1 MCGLRTHSVRPQQR
15 VSGVSKKLGE
25 QLERREQNRE
35 QSPIL
40 IFFFGIFFKKLRF
53 KNFENT
59 NNNENNRNTINNRNN
74 RNHISKR

>member
-40 IFFFGIFFKKLRF
+40 IFFLVFSS
-53 KNFENT
+53 KNYVLKT
-59 NNNENNRNTINNRNN
+59 LKTQTIMK
-74 RNHISKR
+74 ITEIP